1 MDFRY
6 RLAKKT
12 FKNKKIPQ
20 KRATGM
26 DVISHDQRGDDS
38 SPEISPLSLDK
49 QTITPKP
56 KPQKEEKE
64 VSRRDLFSF
73 GGFMKS
79 AAEIDVKP
87 IEETD
92 EEELENSLE
101 IDETPDKPITDLK
114 TDGSLVEKKGFFK
127 RLISRF
133 RPDSGLDLKES
144 PSTDS
149 IKAEL
154 TNSKKEDLSSTIL
167 SEESNKTKKTNN
179 KTSEEIA
186 DLEISEEEEDVDP
199 EYDRRGLI
207 KQGMHFFAKPA
218 VQSVQDKVDKVNAAV
233 DKFTKRVPLLR
244 PPGAI
249 TERQFLQDCT
259 RCDKCIHACPKDAI
273 VKAPKKF
280 GFLVMGTP
288 YIDPIKNPCVMCDDL
303 PCISACPDS
312 ALLPVDSPSDVN
324 MGYVILDKKKCQ
336 AYGDT
341 FCQQCIIDC
350 PIPGA
355 ITQNKDQQPIFHKNI
370 CTGCGVCVRSC
381 STVNIPV
388 ALKVKP
394 LMVIEQQI
402 RKKQMEEEQI
412 RYEAEKKIL
421 EQKAIED
428 ELLAQSIVTKTSESD
443 IESP

>member
-20 KRATGM
+20 KRAAGM
-26 DVISHDQRGDDS
+26 DVISQDQRGDDS
-38 SPEISPLSLDK
+38 SPEISPLSLDR

-56 KPQKEEKE
+56 QLPEDEKQL
-64 VSRRDLFSF
+64 SRRDLFSF
-73 GGFMKS
+73 GNFMKS
-79 AAEIDVKP
+79 AAELDVKP
-87 IEETD
+87 IEETEEDD
-92 EEELENSLE
+92 EEKEKDENSLKSDDTSE
-101 IDETPDKPITDLK
+101 ESGVDPEYDYPPSK
-114 TDGSLVEKKGFFK
+114 KKGFFK

-133 RPDSGLDLKES
+133 RPDSITDEQEHHATITTENDLTAPECDISSSKTTEKLDQT
-144 PSTDS
+144 P
-149 IKAEL
+149 
-154 TNSKKEDLSSTIL
+154 
-167 SEESNKTKKTNN
+167 
-179 KTSEEIA
+179 EEIPEVVE
-186 DLEISEEEEDVDP
+186 DDDVDP

-207 KQGMHFFAKPA
+207 KQGVHFFAKPA
-218 VQSVQDKVDKVNAAV
+218 VETVQNKIEKINETV

-288 YIDPIKNPCVMCDDL
+288 YIDPMKTPCVMCDDL

-312 ALLPVDSPSDVN
+312 ALLPVDSPGEVN
-324 MGYVILDKKKCQ
+324 MGYAILDKKKCQ

-355 ITQNKDQQPIFHKNI
+355 ITQNKDQQPEFHKKI

-388 ALKVKP
+388 AIKVKP
-394 LMVIEQQI
+394 LMVIEEQV
-402 RKKQMEEEQI
+402 RKKQIEEE
-412 RYEAEKKIL
+412 RKRFEAEKKTL
-421 EQKAIED
+421 EQKALEE
-428 ELLAQSIVTKTSESD
+428 ELQAQKQEITNE
-443 IESP
+443 E

>member
-20 KRATGM
+20 KRVTGM
-26 DVISHDQRGDDS
+26 DVISQDQRGDDS
-38 SPEISPLSLDK
+38 SPEVSPLSLDR

-56 KPQKEEKE
+56 QLPEEEKQL
-64 VSRRDLFSF
+64 SRRDLFSF
-73 GGFMKS
+73 GNFMKS
-79 AAEIDVKP
+79 AAELDVKP
-87 IEETD
+87 IEET
-92 EEELENSLE
+92 EEEDEGKEEDENSLKLDDTSE
-101 IDETPDKPITDLK
+101 ESVVDLEYDHPPSK
-114 TDGSLVEKKGFFK
+114 KKGFFK

-133 RPDSGLDLKES
+133 RPDSITDEQEHHATITAENDLTAPEGDISSSKTTEKLDQT
-144 PSTDS
+144 P
-149 IKAEL
+149 
-154 TNSKKEDLSSTIL
+154 
-167 SEESNKTKKTNN
+167 
-179 KTSEEIA
+179 EEIPEVVE
-186 DLEISEEEEDVDP
+186 DDDVDP

-207 KQGMHFFAKPA
+207 KQGVHFFAKPA
-218 VQSVQDKVDKVNAAV
+218 VATVQNKIEKINETV

-288 YIDPIKNPCVMCDDL
+288 YIDPMKTPCVMCDDL

-312 ALLPVDSPSDVN
+312 ALLPVDSPSEVN
-324 MGYVILDKKKCQ
+324 MGYAILDKKKCQ

-355 ITQNKDQQPIFHKNI
+355 ITQNKDQQPEFHKKI

-388 ALKVKP
+388 AIKVKP
-394 LMVIEQQI
+394 LMVIEQQV
-402 RKKQMEEEQI
+402 RKKQIEEEQK
-412 RYEAEKKIL
+412 RFEAEKKIL
-421 EQKAIED
+421 EQKALEE
-428 ELLAQSIVTKTSESD
+428 ELQAQKQEITNE
-443 IESP
+443 E

>member
-20 KRATGM
+20 KRVTGM
-26 DVISHDQRGDDS
+26 DVISQDQRGDDS
-38 SPEISPLSLDK
+38 SPEVSPLSLDR

-56 KPQKEEKE
+56 QLPEEEKQL
-64 VSRRDLFSF
+64 SRRDLFSF
-73 GGFMKS
+73 GNFMKS
-79 AAEIDVKP
+79 AAELDVKP
-87 IEETD
+87 IEETEEND
-92 EEELENSLE
+92 EGKEEDENSLKSDDTSE
-101 IDETPDKPITDLK
+101 KSFVDLEYDHPPSK
-114 TDGSLVEKKGFFK
+114 KKGFFK

-133 RPDSGLDLKES
+133 RPDSITDEQEHHASITAENDLTTPEGEIPSSKTTEKLDQT
-144 PSTDS
+144 P
-149 IKAEL
+149 
-154 TNSKKEDLSSTIL
+154 
-167 SEESNKTKKTNN
+167 
-179 KTSEEIA
+179 EEIPEVVE
-186 DLEISEEEEDVDP
+186 DDDVDP

-207 KQGMHFFAKPA
+207 KQGVHFFAKPA
-218 VQSVQDKVDKVNAAV
+218 VATVQNKIEKINETV

-288 YIDPIKNPCVMCDDL
+288 YIDPMKTPCVMCDDL

-312 ALLPVDSPSDVN
+312 ALLPVDSPGEVN
-324 MGYVILDKKKCQ
+324 MGYAILDKKKCQ

-355 ITQNKDQQPIFHKNI
+355 ITQNKDQQPEFHKKI

-388 ALKVKP
+388 AIKVKP
-394 LMVIEQQI
+394 LMVIEQQV
-402 RKKQMEEEQI
+402 RKKQIEEEQK
-412 RYEAEKKIL
+412 RFEAEKKIL
-421 EQKAIED
+421 EQKALEE
-428 ELLAQSIVTKTSESD
+428 ELQAQKQEITSE
-443 IESP
+443 E

>member
-20 KRATGM
+20 KRAAGM
-26 DVISHDQRGDDS
+26 DVISQDQRGDDS
-38 SPEISPLSLDK
+38 SPEVSPLSLDR

-56 KPQKEEKE
+56 QLPKEEKQL
-64 VSRRDLFSF
+64 SRRDLFSF
-73 GGFMKS
+73 GNFMKS
-79 AAEIDVKP
+79 AAELDVKP
-87 IEETD
+87 IEET
-92 EEELENSLE
+92 EEEDKGKEEDENSLKLDDTSE
-101 IDETPDKPITDLK
+101 ESVVDLEYDHPPSK
-114 TDGSLVEKKGFFK
+114 KKGFFK

-133 RPDSGLDLKES
+133 RPDSITDEQEQHSMNPAENNLTIPEET
-144 PSTDS
+144 PSSQIREKPDQT
-149 IKAEL
+149 L
-154 TNSKKEDLSSTIL
+154 
-167 SEESNKTKKTNN
+167 
-179 KTSEEIA
+179 EEIT
-186 DLEISEEEEDVDP
+186 EIAEDDDVDP

-207 KQGMHFFAKPA
+207 KQGVHFFAKPA
-218 VQSVQDKVDKVNAAV
+218 VETVQNKIEKINETV

-244 PPGAI
+244 PPGAV

-303 PCISACPDS
+303 PCISACPDN
-312 ALLPVDSPSDVN
+312 ALLPVSSPSEVN
-324 MGYVILDKKKCQ
+324 MGYAILDKKKCQ

-355 ITQNKDQQPIFHKNI
+355 ITQNKDQQPEFHKKI

-388 ALKVKP
+388 AIKVKP

-402 RKKQMEEEQI
+402 RKKQMEDEQK
-412 RYEAEKKIL
+412 RFETEKKIL
-421 EQKAIED
+421 EQKALEE
-428 ELLAQSIVTKTSESD
+428 ELQAQKQEIISE
-443 IESP
+443 E

>member
-20 KRATGM
+20 KRVTGM
-26 DVISHDQRGDDS
+26 DVISQDQRGDDS
-38 SPEISPLSLDK
+38 SPEVSPLSLDR

-56 KPQKEEKE
+56 QLPEEEKQL
-64 VSRRDLFSF
+64 SRRDLFSF
-73 GGFMKS
+73 GNFMKS
-79 AAEIDVKP
+79 AAELDVKP
-87 IEETD
+87 IEET
-92 EEELENSLE
+92 EEEDEGQKEDENSLKSDDTSE
-101 IDETPDKPITDLK
+101 ESVVDLEYDHPPSK
-114 TDGSLVEKKGFFK
+114 KKGFFK

-133 RPDSGLDLKES
+133 RPDSITDEQEHHATITAENDLTAPEGDISSSKTTEKLDQT
-144 PSTDS
+144 P
-149 IKAEL
+149 
-154 TNSKKEDLSSTIL
+154 
-167 SEESNKTKKTNN
+167 
-179 KTSEEIA
+179 EEIP
-186 DLEISEEEEDVDP
+186 EIVEDDDVDP

-207 KQGMHFFAKPA
+207 KQGVHFFAKPA
-218 VQSVQDKVDKVNAAV
+218 VATVQNKIEKINETV

-312 ALLPVDSPSDVN
+312 ALLPVDSPGEVN
-324 MGYVILDKKKCQ
+324 MGYAILDKKKCQ

-355 ITQNKDQQPIFHKNI
+355 ITQNKDQQPEFHKKI

-388 ALKVKP
+388 AIKVKP
-394 LMVIEQQI
+394 LMVIEQQV
-402 RKKQMEEEQI
+402 RKKQIEEEQK
-412 RYEAEKKIL
+412 RFEAEKKIL
-421 EQKAIED
+421 EQKALEE
-428 ELLAQSIVTKTSESD
+428 ELQAQKQEITNE
-443 IESP
+443 E

>member
-20 KRATGM
+20 KRVTGM
-26 DVISHDQRGDDS
+26 DVISQDQRGDDS
-38 SPEISPLSLDK
+38 SPEVSPLSLDR

-56 KPQKEEKE
+56 QQPEEKQL
-64 VSRRDLFSF
+64 SRRDLFSF
-73 GGFMKS
+73 GNFMKS
-79 AAEIDVKP
+79 AAELDVKP
-87 IEETD
+87 IEET
-92 EEELENSLE
+92 EEEDEGKEEDENSLKLDDTSE
-101 IDETPDKPITDLK
+101 ESVVDLEYDHPPSK
-114 TDGSLVEKKGFFK
+114 KKGFFK

-133 RPDSGLDLKES
+133 RPDSITDEQEHHATITAENDLTAPEGDTPSSKTTEKLDQT
-144 PSTDS
+144 P
-149 IKAEL
+149 
-154 TNSKKEDLSSTIL
+154 
-167 SEESNKTKKTNN
+167 
-179 KTSEEIA
+179 EEIP
-186 DLEISEEEEDVDP
+186 EIAEDDDVDP

-207 KQGMHFFAKPA
+207 KQGVHFFAKPA
-218 VQSVQDKVDKVNAAV
+218 VETVQNKIEKINETV

-244 PPGAI
+244 PPGAV

-312 ALLPVDSPSDVN
+312 ALLPVDSPSEVN
-324 MGYVILDKKKCQ
+324 MGYAILDKKKCQ

-355 ITQNKDQQPIFHKNI
+355 ITQNKDQQPEFHKKI

-388 ALKVKP
+388 AIKVKP
-394 LMVIEQQI
+394 LMVIEQQV
-402 RKKQMEEEQI
+402 RKKQIEEEQKSF
-412 RYEAEKKIL
+412 EAEKKIL
-421 EQKAIED
+421 EQKALEE
-428 ELLAQSIVTKTSESD
+428 ELQAQKQEITNE
-443 IESP
+443 E

>member
-12 FKNKKIPQ
+12 FKNKKTPK
-20 KRATGM
+20 KRAPGM
-26 DVISHDQRGDDS
+26 DVISEDQRGDDS
-38 SPEISPLSLDK
+38 SPEVSPLSLDR

-56 KPQKEEKE
+56 QLPEEQKQL
-64 VSRRDLFSF
+64 SRRDLFSF
-73 GGFMKS
+73 GNFMKS
-79 AAEIDVKP
+79 AAELNVKP
-87 IEETD
+87 IEETEKGD
-92 EEELENSLE
+92 EENEENEENEEDKNSLKSDDTSRE
-101 IDETPDKPITDLK
+101 SIVNLEDDHLSSK
-114 TDGSLVEKKGFFK
+114 KKGFFK
-127 RLISRF
+127 RLISCF
-133 RPDSGLDLKES
+133 RPSSKIDEQEQHSMSPTENNLTIPEEPPSSQIREKPDQTSKEI
-144 PSTDS
+144 TEV
-149 IKAEL
+149 AE
-154 TNSKKEDLSSTIL
+154 D
-167 SEESNKTKKTNN
+167 
-179 KTSEEIA
+179 
-186 DLEISEEEEDVDP
+186 DDVDP

-207 KQGMHFFAKPA
+207 KQGVHFFAKPA
-218 VQSVQDKVDKVNAAV
+218 VETVQNKIEKINETV

-244 PPGAI
+244 PPGAV

-303 PCISACPDS
+303 PCISACPDN
-312 ALLPVDSPSDVN
+312 ALLPVSSPSEVN
-324 MGYVILDKKKCQ
+324 MGYAILDKKKCQ

-355 ITQNKDQQPIFHKNI
+355 ITQNKDQQPEFHKKI

-388 ALKVKP
+388 AIKVKP

-402 RKKQMEEEQI
+402 RKKQMEDEQK
-412 RYEAEKKIL
+412 RFETEKKIL
-421 EQKAIED
+421 EQKALEE
-428 ELLAQSIVTKTSESD
+428 ELQAQKQEIISE
-443 IESP
+443 E

>member
-20 KRATGM
+20 KRAPGM
-26 DVISHDQRGDDS
+26 DVISEDQRGDDS
-38 SPEISPLSLDK
+38 SPEISPLSLDR

-56 KPQKEEKE
+56 QLPEEQKQL
-64 VSRRDLFSF
+64 SRRDLFSF
-73 GGFMKS
+73 GSFMKS
-79 AAEIDVKP
+79 AAELDVKP
-87 IEETD
+87 IEETEG
-92 EEELENSLE
+92 EEEEDNNSVKSDDSFE
-101 IDETPDKPITDLK
+101 DPAVDFEDEHPPPK
-114 TDGSLVEKKGFFK
+114 KKGFFK

-133 RPDSGLDLKES
+133 GPSSKTDEQEHLSTNITENDLTVPDETTSSEI
-144 PSTDS
+144 T
-149 IKAEL
+149 E
-154 TNSKKEDLSSTIL
+154 NSNETPEAVTEIIEDDDI
-167 SEESNKTKKTNN
+167 
-179 KTSEEIA
+179 
-186 DLEISEEEEDVDP
+186 DP

-207 KQGMHFFAKPA
+207 KQGVHFFAKPA
-218 VQSVQDKVDKVNAAV
+218 VETVQTKIEKINETV

-249 TERQFLQDCT
+249 TERQFLQNCT

-288 YIDPIKNPCVMCDDL
+288 YIDPMKTPCVMCDDL
-303 PCISACPDS
+303 PCISACPDN
-312 ALLPVDSPSDVN
+312 ALLPVDSPSEVN
-324 MGYVILDKKKCQ
+324 MGYAILDKNKCQ

-355 ITQNKDQQPIFHKNI
+355 ITQNKDQQPEFHKKI

-388 ALKVKP
+388 AIKIKP

-402 RKKQMEEEQI
+402 RKKQMEEEQK
-412 RYEAEKKIL
+412 RFETEKKIL
-421 EQKAIED
+421 EQKALEE
-428 ELLAQSIVTKTSESD
+428 ELQAQNQKTISE
-443 IESP
+443 E

>member
-20 KRATGM
+20 KRAVGM
-26 DVISHDQRGDDS
+26 DVISQDQRGDDS
-38 SPEISPLSLDK
+38 SPEVSPLSLDR

-56 KPQKEEKE
+56 HLPEEEKQ

-73 GGFMKS
+73 GNFMKS
-79 AAEIDVKP
+79 AAELNVKP
-87 IEETD
+87 IEED
-92 EEELENSLE
+92 EESEEEDEKNEEDENSLKLDDSSGE
-101 IDETPDKPITDLK
+101 PAVNLK
-114 TDGSLVEKKGFFK
+114 DDHLPSQKKSFFK

-133 RPDSGLDLKES
+133 RPSSKINEQELHSMNPAENNLIISKEL
-144 PSTDS
+144 PS
-149 IKAEL
+149 
-154 TNSKKEDLSSTIL
+154 
-167 SEESNKTKKTNN
+167 SEIRENPDQTL
-179 KTSEEIA
+179 EEIT
-186 DLEISEEEEDVDP
+186 EISEVAEDDEVDP

-207 KQGMHFFAKPA
+207 KQGVHFFAKPA
-218 VQSVQDKVDKVNAAV
+218 VETVQKKIEKINETV

-244 PPGAI
+244 PPGAV

-303 PCISACPDS
+303 PCISACPDN
-312 ALLPVDSPSDVN
+312 ALLPVSSPSEVN
-324 MGYVILDKKKCQ
+324 MGYAILDKKKCQ

-355 ITQNKDQQPIFHKNI
+355 ITQNKDQQPEFHKNI
-370 CTGCGVCVRSC
+370 CTGCGVCARSC

-388 ALKVKP
+388 AVKIKP

-402 RKKQMEEEQI
+402 RKKQMEVEQK
-412 RYEAEKKIL
+412 RFETEKKIL
-421 EQKAIED
+421 EQKALEE
-428 ELLAQSIVTKTSESD
+428 ELQAQKQEIISE
-443 IESP
+443 E

>member
-20 KRATGM
+20 KRAAGM
-26 DVISHDQRGDDS
+26 DLISQDQKGDDS
-38 SPEISPLSLDK
+38 SPEVSPLSLDR

-56 KPQKEEKE
+56 QLPEEQKQL
-64 VSRRDLFSF
+64 SRRDLFSF
-73 GGFMKS
+73 GNFMKS
-79 AAEIDVKP
+79 AAELDVKP
-87 IEETD
+87 IEET
-92 EEELENSLE
+92 EEEDEGQEEDENSLKSDDTSGE
-101 IDETPDKPITDLK
+101 SIANLEDDHLPSK
-114 TDGSLVEKKGFFK
+114 KKGFFK

-133 RPDSGLDLKES
+133 RPDSITDEQEQHSMS
-144 PSTDS
+144 P
-149 IKAEL
+149 AENNL
-154 TNSKKEDLSSTIL
+154 TIPEETPSSQIREKPDQTL
-167 SEESNKTKKTNN
+167 EETT
-179 KTSEEIA
+179 EIA
-186 DLEISEEEEDVDP
+186 EDDDVDP

-207 KQGMHFFAKPA
+207 KQGVHFFAKPTVET
-218 VQSVQDKVDKVNAAV
+218 VQKKIEKINETV

-244 PPGAI
+244 PPGAV

-303 PCISACPDS
+303 PCISACPDN
-312 ALLPVDSPSDVN
+312 ALLPVSSPSEVN
-324 MGYVILDKKKCQ
+324 MGYAILDKKKCQ

-355 ITQNKDQQPIFHKNI
+355 ITQNKDQQPEFHKKI

-388 ALKVKP
+388 AIKVKP

-402 RKKQMEEEQI
+402 RKKQMEDEQKRFEI
-412 RYEAEKKIL
+412 EKKIL
-421 EQKAIED
+421 EQKALEE
-428 ELLAQSIVTKTSESD
+428 ELQAQKQEIISE
-443 IESP
+443 E

>member
-12 FKNKKIPQ
+12 FKNKKTPQ
-20 KRATGM
+20 KRAPGM
-26 DVISHDQRGDDS
+26 DVISEDQRGDDS
-38 SPEISPLSLDK
+38 SPEVSPLSLDR

-56 KPQKEEKE
+56 QLPEEQKQL
-64 VSRRDLFSF
+64 SRRDLFSF
-73 GGFMKS
+73 GSFMKS
-79 AAEIDVKP
+79 AAELDVKP
-87 IEETD
+87 IEETEG
-92 EEELENSLE
+92 EEEEDNNSVKSDDSFEDPAADLEVDHE
-101 IDETPDKPITDLK
+101 PPK
-114 TDGSLVEKKGFFK
+114 TKGFFK
-127 RLISRF
+127 RLISHF
-133 RPDSGLDLKES
+133 RPSSKTDEQDQLPTNTIENDLTVSEETLS
-144 PSTDS
+144 P
-149 IKAEL
+149 KA
-154 TNSKKEDLSSTIL
+154 T
-167 SEESNKTKKTNN
+167 EESNKRPETVT
-179 KTSEEIA
+179 EAIE
-186 DLEISEEEEDVDP
+186 DDDVDP

-207 KQGMHFFAKPA
+207 KQGVHFFAKHA
-218 VQSVQDKVDKVNAAV
+218 VETVQNKIEKINETV

-244 PPGAI
+244 PPGAV

-303 PCISACPDS
+303 PCISACPDN
-312 ALLPVDSPSDVN
+312 ALLPVSSPDEVN
-324 MGYVILDKKKCQ
+324 MGYAILDKKKCQ

-355 ITQNKDQQPIFHKNI
+355 ITQNKDQQPEFHKKI

-388 ALKVKP
+388 AIKIKP

-402 RKKQMEEEQI
+402 RKKQMEEEQKRFEI
-412 RYEAEKKIL
+412 EKKIL
-421 EQKAIED
+421 EQKALEE
-428 ELLAQSIVTKTSESD
+428 ELQAQNQKTISE
-443 IESP
+443 E

>member
-12 FKNKKIPQ
+12 FKNKKTPQ
-20 KRATGM
+20 KRAPGM
-26 DVISHDQRGDDS
+26 DVISEDQRGDVS
-38 SPEISPLSLDK
+38 SPEVSPLSLDR

-56 KPQKEEKE
+56 QLPEEQKQL
-64 VSRRDLFSF
+64 SRRDLFSF
-73 GGFMKS
+73 GNFMKS
-79 AAEIDVKP
+79 AAELDVKP
-87 IEETD
+87 IEETKEED
-92 EEELENSLE
+92 EGQEEDENSLKSDDTSGE
-101 IDETPDKPITDLK
+101 SIANLEDDHLPSK
-114 TDGSLVEKKGFFK
+114 KKGFFK

-133 RPDSGLDLKES
+133 RPDSITDEQEQHSMS
-144 PSTDS
+144 P
-149 IKAEL
+149 AENNL
-154 TNSKKEDLSSTIL
+154 TIPEETPSSQIREKPDQTL
-167 SEESNKTKKTNN
+167 EETT
-179 KTSEEIA
+179 EIA
-186 DLEISEEEEDVDP
+186 EDDDDVDP

-207 KQGMHFFAKPA
+207 KQGVHFFAKPTVET
-218 VQSVQDKVDKVNAAV
+218 VQKKIEKINETV

-244 PPGAI
+244 PPGAV

-303 PCISACPDS
+303 PCISACPDN
-312 ALLPVDSPSDVN
+312 ALLPVSSPSEVN
-324 MGYVILDKKKCQ
+324 MGYAILDKKKCQ

-355 ITQNKDQQPIFHKNI
+355 ITQNKDQQPEFHKKI

-388 ALKVKP
+388 AIKVKP

-402 RKKQMEEEQI
+402 RKKQMEDEQK
-412 RYEAEKKIL
+412 RFETEKKIL
-421 EQKAIED
+421 EQKALEE
-428 ELLAQSIVTKTSESD
+428 ELQAQKQEIISE
-443 IESP
+443 E

>member
-20 KRATGM
+20 KRAAGM
-26 DVISHDQRGDDS
+26 DVISQDQRGDDS
-38 SPEISPLSLDK
+38 SPEVSPLSLDR

-56 KPQKEEKE
+56 QLPKEEKQL
-64 VSRRDLFSF
+64 SRRDLFSF
-73 GGFMKS
+73 GNFMKS
-79 AAEIDVKP
+79 AAELDVKP
-87 IEETD
+87 IEETEEDD
-92 EEELENSLE
+92 EAKEEDENSLKLDDTSE
-101 IDETPDKPITDLK
+101 ESVVDLEYDHPPSK
-114 TDGSLVEKKGFFK
+114 KKGFFK

-133 RPDSGLDLKES
+133 RPDSITDEQEQHSMNPAENNLTIPEET
-144 PSTDS
+144 PSSQIREKPDQT
-149 IKAEL
+149 L
-154 TNSKKEDLSSTIL
+154 
-167 SEESNKTKKTNN
+167 
-179 KTSEEIA
+179 EEIT
-186 DLEISEEEEDVDP
+186 EIAEDDDVDP

-207 KQGMHFFAKPA
+207 KQGVHFFAKPA
-218 VQSVQDKVDKVNAAV
+218 VETVQNKIEKINETV

-244 PPGAI
+244 PPGAV

-303 PCISACPDS
+303 PCISACPDN
-312 ALLPVDSPSDVN
+312 ALLPVDSPSEVN
-324 MGYVILDKKKCQ
+324 MGYAILDKKKCQ

-355 ITQNKDQQPIFHKNI
+355 ITQNKDQQPEFHKKI

-388 ALKVKP
+388 AIKVKP

-402 RKKQMEEEQI
+402 RKKQMEDEQK
-412 RYEAEKKIL
+412 RFETEKKIL
-421 EQKAIED
+421 EQKALEE
-428 ELLAQSIVTKTSESD
+428 ELQAQKQEIISE
-443 IESP
+443 E

>member
-12 FKNKKIPQ
+12 FKNKKTPQ

-26 DVISHDQRGDDS
+26 DVISQDQRGDDS
-38 SPEISPLSLDK
+38 SPEVSPLSLDR

-56 KPQKEEKE
+56 QLPEEEKQL
-64 VSRRDLFSF
+64 SRRDLFSF
-73 GGFMKS
+73 GNFMKS
-79 AAEIDVKP
+79 AAELDVKP
-87 IEETD
+87 IEET
-92 EEELENSLE
+92 EEEDEGKEEDENSLKLDDTSE
-101 IDETPDKPITDLK
+101 ESVVDLEYDHPPSK
-114 TDGSLVEKKGFFK
+114 KKGFFK

-133 RPDSGLDLKES
+133 RPDSITDEQEHHASITAENDLTTPEGGIPSSKTTEKLDQT
-144 PSTDS
+144 P
-149 IKAEL
+149 
-154 TNSKKEDLSSTIL
+154 
-167 SEESNKTKKTNN
+167 
-179 KTSEEIA
+179 EEIPEVVE
-186 DLEISEEEEDVDP
+186 DDDVDP
-199 EYDRRGLI
+199 EYNRRGLI
-207 KQGMHFFAKPA
+207 KQGVHFFAKPA
-218 VQSVQDKVDKVNAAV
+218 VATVQNKIEKINETV

-288 YIDPIKNPCVMCDDL
+288 YIDPMKTPCVMCDDL

-312 ALLPVDSPSDVN
+312 ALLPVDSPGEVN
-324 MGYVILDKKKCQ
+324 MGYAILDKKKCQ

-355 ITQNKDQQPIFHKNI
+355 ITQNKDQQPEFHKKI

-388 ALKVKP
+388 AIKVKP
-394 LMVIEQQI
+394 LMVIEQQV
-402 RKKQMEEEQI
+402 RKKQIEEEQK
-412 RYEAEKKIL
+412 RFEAEKKIL
-421 EQKAIED
+421 EQKALEE
-428 ELLAQSIVTKTSESD
+428 ELQAQKQEITNE
-443 IESP
+443 E

>member
-20 KRATGM
+20 KRVTGM
-26 DVISHDQRGDDS
+26 DVISQDQRGDDS
-38 SPEISPLSLDK
+38 SPEVSPLSLDR

-56 KPQKEEKE
+56 QLPEEEKQL
-64 VSRRDLFSF
+64 SRRDLFSF
-73 GGFMKS
+73 GNFMKS
-79 AAEIDVKP
+79 AAELDVKP
-87 IEETD
+87 IEET
-92 EEELENSLE
+92 EEEDEGKEEDENSLKLDDTSE
-101 IDETPDKPITDLK
+101 ESVVDLEYDHPPSK
-114 TDGSLVEKKGFFK
+114 KKGFFK

-133 RPDSGLDLKES
+133 RPDSITDEQEQHTTVTAKNDLTAPEG
-144 PSTDS
+144 D
-149 IKAEL
+149 I
-154 TNSKKEDLSSTIL
+154 SS
-167 SEESNKTKKTNN
+167 SKTKDKLGQTP
-179 KTSEEIA
+179 EEIPEVVE
-186 DLEISEEEEDVDP
+186 DDDVDP
-199 EYDRRGLI
+199 EYNRRGLI
-207 KQGMHFFAKPA
+207 KQGVHFFAKPA
-218 VQSVQDKVDKVNAAV
+218 VATVQNKIEKINETV
-233 DKFTKRVPLLR
+233 DKFTRRVPLLR

-288 YIDPIKNPCVMCDDL
+288 YIDPMKTPCVMCDDL

-312 ALLPVDSPSDVN
+312 ALLPVDSPGEVN
-324 MGYVILDKKKCQ
+324 MGYAILDKKKCQ

-355 ITQNKDQQPIFHKNI
+355 ITQNKDQQPEFHKKI

-388 ALKVKP
+388 AIKVKP
-394 LMVIEQQI
+394 LMVIEQQV
-402 RKKQMEEEQI
+402 RKKQIEEEQK
-412 RYEAEKKIL
+412 RFEAEKKIL
-421 EQKAIED
+421 EQKALEE
-428 ELLAQSIVTKTSESD
+428 ELQAQKQEITNE
-443 IESP
+443 E

>member
-20 KRATGM
+20 KRAAGM
-26 DVISHDQRGDDS
+26 DVISQDQRGDDS
-38 SPEISPLSLDK
+38 SPEVSPLSLDR

-56 KPQKEEKE
+56 QLPKEEKQL
-64 VSRRDLFSF
+64 SRRDLFSF
-73 GGFMKS
+73 GNFMKS
-79 AAEIDVKP
+79 AAELDVKP
-87 IEETD
+87 IEETEEDD
-92 EEELENSLE
+92 EAKEEDENSLKLDDTSE
-101 IDETPDKPITDLK
+101 ESVVDLEYDHPPSK
-114 TDGSLVEKKGFFK
+114 KKGFFK

-133 RPDSGLDLKES
+133 RPDSITDEQEQHSMNPAENNLTIPEET
-144 PSTDS
+144 PSSQIREKPDQT
-149 IKAEL
+149 L
-154 TNSKKEDLSSTIL
+154 
-167 SEESNKTKKTNN
+167 
-179 KTSEEIA
+179 EEITKIA
-186 DLEISEEEEDVDP
+186 EDDDVDP

-207 KQGMHFFAKPA
+207 KQGVHFFAKPA
-218 VQSVQDKVDKVNAAV
+218 VETVQNKIEKINETV

-244 PPGAI
+244 PPGAV

-303 PCISACPDS
+303 PCISACPDN
-312 ALLPVDSPSDVN
+312 ALLPVSSPSEVN
-324 MGYVILDKKKCQ
+324 MGYAILDKKKCQ

-355 ITQNKDQQPIFHKNI
+355 ITQNKDQQPEFHKKI

-388 ALKVKP
+388 AIKVKP

-402 RKKQMEEEQI
+402 RKKQMEDEQK
-412 RYEAEKKIL
+412 RFETEKKIL
-421 EQKAIED
+421 EQKALEE
-428 ELLAQSIVTKTSESD
+428 ELQAQKQEIISE
-443 IESP
+443 E

>member
-20 KRATGM
+20 KRAPGM
-26 DVISHDQRGDDS
+26 AVISHDQRGDDS

-49 QTITPKP
+49 HTITQKP
-56 KPQKEEKE
+56 KPPEEEKQL
-64 VSRRDLFSF
+64 SRRDLFSF
-73 GGFMKS
+73 GSFMKS
-79 AAEIDVKP
+79 AAELDTKP

-92 EEELENSLE
+92 EKHDEDELESSLQSDSE
-101 IDETPDKPITDLK
+101 VKIPAYESEV
-114 TDGSLVEKKGFFK
+114 GSPQVEKKSFFK

-133 RPDSGLDLKES
+133 RSS
-144 PSTDS
+144 
-149 IKAEL
+149 
-154 TNSKKEDLSSTIL
+154 SKKDATENTPSDPTATELEPVEGEPFPPKIAG
-167 SEESNKTKKTNN
+167 EPTKAN
-179 KTSEEIA
+179 KTSVEEIV
-186 DLEISEEEEDVDP
+186 EEENDVDP
-199 EYDRRGLI
+199 EYDRRELI
-207 KQGMHFFAKPA
+207 KQGVHFFAKPT
-218 VQSVQDKVDKVNAAV
+218 VQSVQNKIEKVNETV

-244 PPGAI
+244 PPGAT
-249 TERQFLQDCT
+249 TERQFLQNCT

-312 ALLPVDSPSDVN
+312 ALLPVGNPTDVN
-324 MGYVILDKKKCQ
+324 MGYAMLDKKKCQ

-355 ITQNKDQQPIFHKNI
+355 ITQNQDQQPVFHKKI

-388 ALKVKP
+388 AIKIKP
-394 LMVIEQQI
+394 LMVIEHQL
-402 RKKQMEEEQI
+402 RKKQQEEEQA
-412 RYEAEKKIL
+412 RYEAEKK
-421 EQKAIED
+421 
-428 ELLAQSIVTKTSESD
+428 LLAQRALEEEIRAQNQETGIVQDETSD
-443 IESP
+443 

>member
-20 KRATGM
+20 KRAAGM
-26 DVISHDQRGDDS
+26 DVISQDQRGDDS
-38 SPEISPLSLDK
+38 SPEISPLSLDR

-56 KPQKEEKE
+56 QLPEDEKQL
-64 VSRRDLFSF
+64 SRRDLFSF
-73 GGFMKS
+73 GNFMKS
-79 AAEIDVKP
+79 AAELDVKP
-87 IEETD
+87 IEETEEDD
-92 EEELENSLE
+92 EEKEKDENSLKSDDTSE
-101 IDETPDKPITDLK
+101 ESGVDPEYDYPPSK
-114 TDGSLVEKKGFFK
+114 KKGFFK

-133 RPDSGLDLKES
+133 RPDSITDEQEHHATITTENDLTAPECDISSSKTTEKLDQT
-144 PSTDS
+144 P
-149 IKAEL
+149 
-154 TNSKKEDLSSTIL
+154 
-167 SEESNKTKKTNN
+167 
-179 KTSEEIA
+179 EEIPEVVE
-186 DLEISEEEEDVDP
+186 DDDVDP

-207 KQGMHFFAKPA
+207 KQGVHFFAKPA
-218 VQSVQDKVDKVNAAV
+218 VETVQNKIEKINETV

-288 YIDPIKNPCVMCDDL
+288 YIDPMKTPCVMCDDL

-312 ALLPVDSPSDVN
+312 ALLPVDSPGEVN
-324 MGYVILDKKKCQ
+324 MGYAILDKKKCQ

-355 ITQNKDQQPIFHKNI
+355 ITQNKDQQPEFHKKI

-388 ALKVKP
+388 AIKVKP

-402 RKKQMEEEQI
+402 RKKQLEEE
-412 RYEAEKKIL
+412 RKRFEAEKKIL
-421 EQKAIED
+421 EQKALEE
-428 ELLAQSIVTKTSESD
+428 ELQAQKQEITNE
-443 IESP
+443 E

>member
-20 KRATGM
+20 KRVTGM
-26 DVISHDQRGDDS
+26 DVISQDQRGDDS
-38 SPEISPLSLDK
+38 SPEVSPLSLDR

-56 KPQKEEKE
+56 QLPEEEKQL
-64 VSRRDLFSF
+64 SRRDLFSF
-73 GGFMKS
+73 GNFMKS
-79 AAEIDVKP
+79 AAELDVKP
-87 IEETD
+87 IEET
-92 EEELENSLE
+92 EEEDEGKEEDENSLKLDDTSE
-101 IDETPDKPITDLK
+101 ESVVDLEYDHPPSK
-114 TDGSLVEKKGFFK
+114 KKGFFK

-133 RPDSGLDLKES
+133 RPDSITDEQEHHASITAENDLTTPEGEIPSSKTTEKLDQT
-144 PSTDS
+144 P
-149 IKAEL
+149 
-154 TNSKKEDLSSTIL
+154 
-167 SEESNKTKKTNN
+167 
-179 KTSEEIA
+179 EEIPEVVE
-186 DLEISEEEEDVDP
+186 DDDVDP
-199 EYDRRGLI
+199 EYNRRGLI
-207 KQGMHFFAKPA
+207 KQGVHFFAKPA
-218 VQSVQDKVDKVNAAV
+218 VATVQNKIEKINETVE
-233 DKFTKRVPLLR
+233 KFTKRVPLLR

-288 YIDPIKNPCVMCDDL
+288 YIDPMKTPCVMCDDL

-312 ALLPVDSPSDVN
+312 ALLPVDSPGEVN
-324 MGYVILDKKKCQ
+324 MGYAILDKKKCQ

-355 ITQNKDQQPIFHKNI
+355 ITQNKDQQPEFHKKI

-388 ALKVKP
+388 AIKVKP
-394 LMVIEQQI
+394 LMVIEQQV
-402 RKKQMEEEQI
+402 RKKQIEEEQK
-412 RYEAEKKIL
+412 RFEAEKKIL
-421 EQKAIED
+421 EQKALEE
-428 ELLAQSIVTKTSESD
+428 ELQAQKQEITNE
-443 IESP
+443 E

>member
-12 FKNKKIPQ
+12 FKNKKTPK
-20 KRATGM
+20 KRAPGM
-26 DVISHDQRGDDS
+26 DVISEDQRGDDS
-38 SPEISPLSLDK
+38 SPEVSPLSLDR

-56 KPQKEEKE
+56 QLPEKQKQL
-64 VSRRDLFSF
+64 SRRDLFSF
-73 GGFMKS
+73 GNFMKS
-79 AAEIDVKP
+79 AAELDVKP
-87 IEETD
+87 IEETEEDD
-92 EEELENSLE
+92 EAKEGDENSLKLDDTSE
-101 IDETPDKPITDLK
+101 ESVVDLEYDHPPSK
-114 TDGSLVEKKGFFK
+114 KKGFFK

-133 RPDSGLDLKES
+133 RPDSITDEQEQHSMNPAENNLTIPEET
-144 PSTDS
+144 PSSQIREKPDQT
-149 IKAEL
+149 L
-154 TNSKKEDLSSTIL
+154 
-167 SEESNKTKKTNN
+167 
-179 KTSEEIA
+179 EEIT
-186 DLEISEEEEDVDP
+186 EIAEDDDVDP

-207 KQGMHFFAKPA
+207 KQGVHFFAKPTVET
-218 VQSVQDKVDKVNAAV
+218 VQKKIEKINETV

-244 PPGAI
+244 PPGAV

-303 PCISACPDS
+303 PCISACPDN
-312 ALLPVDSPSDVN
+312 ALLPVSSPSEVN
-324 MGYVILDKKKCQ
+324 MGYAILDKNKCQ

-355 ITQNKDQQPIFHKNI
+355 ITQNKDQQPEFHKKI

-388 ALKVKP
+388 AIKIKP

-402 RKKQMEEEQI
+402 RKKQMEDEQK
-412 RYEAEKKIL
+412 RFETEKKIL
-421 EQKAIED
+421 EQKALEE
-428 ELLAQSIVTKTSESD
+428 ELQAQKQEIISE
-443 IESP
+443 E

>member
-20 KRATGM
+20 KRAAGM
-26 DVISHDQRGDDS
+26 DVISQDQRGDDS
-38 SPEISPLSLDK
+38 SPEVSPLSLDR

-56 KPQKEEKE
+56 QLPEEEKQL
-64 VSRRDLFSF
+64 SRRDLFSF
-73 GGFMKS
+73 GNFMKS
-79 AAEIDVKP
+79 AAELDVQP
-87 IEETD
+87 IEETEEDD
-92 EEELENSLE
+92 EEKEGDENSLKSDDTSE
-101 IDETPDKPITDLK
+101 ESVVDHEYDHPPSK
-114 TDGSLVEKKGFFK
+114 KKGLFK

-133 RPDSGLDLKES
+133 RP
-144 PSTDS
+144 
-149 IKAEL
+149 
-154 TNSKKEDLSSTIL
+154 NSKEEEQVHHPTISVENDLTAPEGEIPSS
-167 SEESNKTKKTNN
+167 KTTEKLDQTP
-179 KTSEEIA
+179 EEI
-186 DLEISEEEEDVDP
+186 LEVVEDDDVDP

-207 KQGMHFFAKPA
+207 KQGVHFFAKPA
-218 VQSVQDKVDKVNAAV
+218 VATVQNKIEKINETV

-288 YIDPIKNPCVMCDDL
+288 YIDPVKTPCVMCDDL

-312 ALLPVDSPSDVN
+312 ALLPVDNPGDVN

-355 ITQNKDQQPIFHKNI
+355 ITQNKDQQPEFHKKI

-394 LMVIEQQI
+394 LMVIEQQV
-402 RKKQMEEEQI
+402 RKKQIEEEQK
-412 RYEAEKKIL
+412 RFEVEKKTL
-421 EQKAIED
+421 EQKALEE
-428 ELLAQSIVTKTSESD
+428 ELQAQKQEITNE
-443 IESP
+443 E

>member
-20 KRATGM
+20 KRVTGM
-26 DVISHDQRGDDS
+26 DVISQDQRGDDS
-38 SPEISPLSLDK
+38 SPEVSPLSLDR

-56 KPQKEEKE
+56 QLPEEEKQL
-64 VSRRDLFSF
+64 SRRDLFSF
-73 GGFMKS
+73 SNFMKS
-79 AAEIDVKP
+79 AAELDVKP
-87 IEETD
+87 IEET
-92 EEELENSLE
+92 EEEDKGKEEDENSLKLDDTSE
-101 IDETPDKPITDLK
+101 ESVVDLEYDHPPSK
-114 TDGSLVEKKGFFK
+114 KKGFFK

-133 RPDSGLDLKES
+133 RPDSITDEQEQHSMNPAENNLTIPEET
-144 PSTDS
+144 PSSQIREKPDQT
-149 IKAEL
+149 L
-154 TNSKKEDLSSTIL
+154 
-167 SEESNKTKKTNN
+167 
-179 KTSEEIA
+179 EEIT
-186 DLEISEEEEDVDP
+186 EIAEDDDVDP

-207 KQGMHFFAKPA
+207 KQGVHFFAKPA
-218 VQSVQDKVDKVNAAV
+218 VETVQNKIEKINETV

-244 PPGAI
+244 PPGAV

-303 PCISACPDS
+303 PCISACPDN
-312 ALLPVDSPSDVN
+312 ALLPVSSPSEVN
-324 MGYVILDKKKCQ
+324 MGYAILDKKKCQ

-355 ITQNKDQQPIFHKNI
+355 ITQNKDQQPEFHKKI

-388 ALKVKP
+388 AIKVKP

-402 RKKQMEEEQI
+402 RKKQMEDEQK
-412 RYEAEKKIL
+412 RFETEKKIL
-421 EQKAIED
+421 EQKALEE
-428 ELLAQSIVTKTSESD
+428 ELQAQKQEIISE
-443 IESP
+443 E

>member
-20 KRATGM
+20 KRAAGM
-26 DVISHDQRGDDS
+26 DVISQDQRGDDS
-38 SPEISPLSLDK
+38 SPEVSPLSLDR

-56 KPQKEEKE
+56 QLPKEEKQL
-64 VSRRDLFSF
+64 SRRDLFSF
-73 GGFMKS
+73 GNFMKS
-79 AAEIDVKP
+79 AAELDVKP
-87 IEETD
+87 IEETEEDD
-92 EEELENSLE
+92 EAKEEDKNSLKLDDTSE
-101 IDETPDKPITDLK
+101 ESVVDLEYDHPPSK
-114 TDGSLVEKKGFFK
+114 KKGFFK

-133 RPDSGLDLKES
+133 RPDSITDEQEQHSMNPAENNLTIPEET
-144 PSTDS
+144 PSSQIREKPDQT
-149 IKAEL
+149 L
-154 TNSKKEDLSSTIL
+154 
-167 SEESNKTKKTNN
+167 
-179 KTSEEIA
+179 EEIT
-186 DLEISEEEEDVDP
+186 EIAEDDDVDP

-207 KQGMHFFAKPA
+207 KQGVHFFAKPA
-218 VQSVQDKVDKVNAAV
+218 VETVQNKIEKINETV

-244 PPGAI
+244 PPGAV

-303 PCISACPDS
+303 PCISACPDN
-312 ALLPVDSPSDVN
+312 ALLPVDSPGEVN
-324 MGYVILDKKKCQ
+324 MGYAILDKKKCQ

-355 ITQNKDQQPIFHKNI
+355 ITQNKDQQPEFHKKI

-388 ALKVKP
+388 AIKVKP

-402 RKKQMEEEQI
+402 RKKQMEDEQK
-412 RYEAEKKIL
+412 RFETEKKIL
-421 EQKAIED
+421 EQKALEE
-428 ELLAQSIVTKTSESD
+428 ELQAQKQEIISE
-443 IESP
+443 E

>member
-20 KRATGM
+20 KRAPGM
-26 DVISHDQRGDDS
+26 EVISHDQRGDDS

-49 QTITPKP
+49 HTITQKP
-56 KPQKEEKE
+56 KLPEEEKQL
-64 VSRRDLFSF
+64 SRRDLFSF
-73 GGFMKS
+73 GSFMKS
-79 AAEIDVKP
+79 AAELDVKP

-92 EEELENSLE
+92 EEELDSALQADDNVEAPAAES
-101 IDETPDKPITDLK
+101 DA
-114 TDGSLVEKKGFFK
+114 GSSPVEKKGFFK

-133 RPDSGLDLKES
+133 RTSSKRGETEHS
-144 PSTDS
+144 PAVAL
-149 IKAEL
+149 KAE
-154 TNSKKEDLSSTIL
+154 TETIEEELSLPKVAEKPS
-167 SEESNKTKKTNN
+167 KTN
-179 KTSEEIA
+179 KQKSQTSEE
-186 DLEISEEEEDVDP
+186 LEAVVEEEDDVDP
-199 EYDRRGLI
+199 EYDRRNLI
-207 KQGMHFFAKPA
+207 KQGVHFFAKPA
-218 VQSVQDKVDKVNAAV
+218 VQSVQNKIEKVNETV

-249 TERQFLQDCT
+249 TERQFLQNCT

-312 ALLPVDSPSDVN
+312 ALLPVDSPADVN
-324 MGYVILDKKKCQ
+324 MGYAILDKKKCQ

-355 ITQNKDQQPIFHKNI
+355 ITQNQDQQPVFHKKI

-388 ALKVKP
+388 AIKVKP
-394 LMVIEQQI
+394 LMVIEHQI
-402 RKKQMEEEQI
+402 RKKQQEEEQA
-412 RYEAEKKIL
+412 RYETEKKLLVQKDL
-421 EQKAIED
+421 EE
-428 ELLAQSIVTKTSESD
+428 ELLAQSQETGTPQDEAED
-443 IESP
+443 

>member
-20 KRATGM
+20 KRAAGM
-26 DVISHDQRGDDS
+26 DVISQDQRGDDS
-38 SPEISPLSLDK
+38 SPEVSPLSLDR

-56 KPQKEEKE
+56 QLPKEEKQL
-64 VSRRDLFSF
+64 SRRDLFSF
-73 GGFMKS
+73 GNFMKS
-79 AAEIDVKP
+79 AAELDVKP
-87 IEETD
+87 IEETEEDD
-92 EEELENSLE
+92 EAKEEDKNSLKLDDTSE
-101 IDETPDKPITDLK
+101 ESVVDLEYDHPPSK
-114 TDGSLVEKKGFFK
+114 KKGFFK

-133 RPDSGLDLKES
+133 RPDSITDEQEQHSMNPAENNLTIPEET
-144 PSTDS
+144 PSSQIREKPDQT
-149 IKAEL
+149 L
-154 TNSKKEDLSSTIL
+154 
-167 SEESNKTKKTNN
+167 
-179 KTSEEIA
+179 EEIT
-186 DLEISEEEEDVDP
+186 EIAEDDDVDP

-207 KQGMHFFAKPA
+207 KQGVHFFAKPA
-218 VQSVQDKVDKVNAAV
+218 VETVQNKIEKINETV

-244 PPGAI
+244 PPGAV

-303 PCISACPDS
+303 PCISACPDN
-312 ALLPVDSPSDVN
+312 ALLPVDSPGEVN
-324 MGYVILDKKKCQ
+324 MGYAILDKKKCQ

-355 ITQNKDQQPIFHKNI
+355 ITQNKDQQPEFHKKI

-388 ALKVKP
+388 AIKVKP
-394 LMVIEQQI
+394 IMVIEQQI
-402 RKKQMEEEQI
+402 RKKQMEDEQK
-412 RYEAEKKIL
+412 RFETEKKIL
-421 EQKAIED
+421 EQKALEE
-428 ELLAQSIVTKTSESD
+428 ELQAQKQEIISE
-443 IESP
+443 E

>member
-20 KRATGM
+20 KRAAGM
-26 DVISHDQRGDDS
+26 DVISQDQRGDDS
-38 SPEISPLSLDK
+38 SPEVSPLSLDR

-56 KPQKEEKE
+56 QLPKEEKQL
-64 VSRRDLFSF
+64 SRRDLFSF
-73 GGFMKS
+73 GNFMKS
-79 AAEIDVKP
+79 AAELDVKP
-87 IEETD
+87 IEETEEDD
-92 EEELENSLE
+92 EAKEEDENSLKLDDTSE
-101 IDETPDKPITDLK
+101 ESVVDLEYDHPPSK
-114 TDGSLVEKKGFFK
+114 KKGFFK

-133 RPDSGLDLKES
+133 RPDSITDEQEQHSMNPAENNLTIPEET
-144 PSTDS
+144 PSSQIREKPDQT
-149 IKAEL
+149 L
-154 TNSKKEDLSSTIL
+154 
-167 SEESNKTKKTNN
+167 
-179 KTSEEIA
+179 EEIT
-186 DLEISEEEEDVDP
+186 EIAEDDDVDP

-207 KQGMHFFAKPA
+207 KQGVHFFAKPA
-218 VQSVQDKVDKVNAAV
+218 VETVQNKIEKINETV

-244 PPGAI
+244 PPGAV

-303 PCISACPDS
+303 PCISACPDN
-312 ALLPVDSPSDVN
+312 ALLPVDSPGEVN
-324 MGYVILDKKKCQ
+324 MGYAILDKKKCQ

-355 ITQNKDQQPIFHKNI
+355 ITQNKDQQPEFHKKI

-388 ALKVKP
+388 AIKVKP

-402 RKKQMEEEQI
+402 RKKQMEDEQK
-412 RYEAEKKIL
+412 RFETEKKIL
-421 EQKAIED
+421 EQKALEE
-428 ELLAQSIVTKTSESD
+428 ELQAQKQEIISE
-443 IESP
+443 E

>member
-20 KRATGM
+20 KRAPGM
-26 DVISHDQRGDDS
+26 DVISQDQRGDDS
-38 SPEISPLSLDK
+38 SPEVSPLSLDR

-56 KPQKEEKE
+56 QLPEEQKQL
-64 VSRRDLFSF
+64 SRRDLFSF
-73 GGFMKS
+73 GNFMKS
-79 AAEIDVKP
+79 AAELDVKP
-87 IEETD
+87 IEETEEDD
-92 EEELENSLE
+92 EAKEEDENSLKLDDTSE
-101 IDETPDKPITDLK
+101 ESVVDLEYDHPPSK
-114 TDGSLVEKKGFFK
+114 KKGFFK

-133 RPDSGLDLKES
+133 RPDSITDEQEQHSMNPAENNLTIPEET
-144 PSTDS
+144 PSSQIREKPDQT
-149 IKAEL
+149 L
-154 TNSKKEDLSSTIL
+154 
-167 SEESNKTKKTNN
+167 EETT
-179 KTSEEIA
+179 EIA
-186 DLEISEEEEDVDP
+186 EDDDVDP

-207 KQGMHFFAKPA
+207 KQGVHFFAKPA
-218 VQSVQDKVDKVNAAV
+218 VETVQKKIEKINETV

-244 PPGAI
+244 PPGAV

-303 PCISACPDS
+303 PCISACPDN
-312 ALLPVDSPSDVN
+312 ALLPVSSPSEVN
-324 MGYVILDKKKCQ
+324 MGYAILDKKKCQ

-355 ITQNKDQQPIFHKNI
+355 ITQNKDQQPEFHKKI

-388 ALKVKP
+388 AIKVKP

-402 RKKQMEEEQI
+402 RKKQMEDEQK
-412 RYEAEKKIL
+412 RFETEKKIL
-421 EQKAIED
+421 EQKALEE
-428 ELLAQSIVTKTSESD
+428 ELQAQKQEIISE
-443 IESP
+443 E

>member
-26 DVISHDQRGDDS
+26 DVISQDQRGDDS
-38 SPEISPLSLDK
+38 SPEVSPLSLDR

-56 KPQKEEKE
+56 QLPEEEKQL
-64 VSRRDLFSF
+64 SRRDLFSF
-73 GGFMKS
+73 GNFMKS
-79 AAEIDVKP
+79 AAELDVKP
-87 IEETD
+87 IEETEEND
-92 EEELENSLE
+92 EGKEEDENSLKSDDTSE
-101 IDETPDKPITDLK
+101 ESVIDLK
-114 TDGSLVEKKGFFK
+114 YDHPPSKKKGFFK

-133 RPDSGLDLKES
+133 RPDSITDEQEHHATITAENDLTAPEGDISSSKTTEKLDQT
-144 PSTDS
+144 P
-149 IKAEL
+149 
-154 TNSKKEDLSSTIL
+154 
-167 SEESNKTKKTNN
+167 
-179 KTSEEIA
+179 EEIPEVVE
-186 DLEISEEEEDVDP
+186 DDDVDP
-199 EYDRRGLI
+199 EYNRRGLI
-207 KQGMHFFAKPA
+207 KQGVHFFAKPA
-218 VQSVQDKVDKVNAAV
+218 VATVQNKIEKINETVE
-233 DKFTKRVPLLR
+233 KFTKRVPLLR

-288 YIDPIKNPCVMCDDL
+288 YIDPMKTPCVMCDDL

-312 ALLPVDSPSDVN
+312 ALLPVDSPGEVN
-324 MGYVILDKKKCQ
+324 MGYAILDKKKCQ

-355 ITQNKDQQPIFHKNI
+355 ITQNKDQQPEFHKKI

-388 ALKVKP
+388 AIKVKP
-394 LMVIEQQI
+394 LMVIEQQV
-402 RKKQMEEEQI
+402 RKKQIEEEQK
-412 RYEAEKKIL
+412 RFEAEKKIL
-421 EQKAIED
+421 EQKALEE
-428 ELLAQSIVTKTSESD
+428 ELQAQKQEISNE
-443 IESP
+443 E

>member
-20 KRATGM
+20 KRAAGM
-26 DVISHDQRGDDS
+26 DVISQDQRGDDS
-38 SPEISPLSLDK
+38 SPEVSPLSLDR

-56 KPQKEEKE
+56 QLPKEEKQL
-64 VSRRDLFSF
+64 SRRDLFSF
-73 GGFMKS
+73 GNFMKS
-79 AAEIDVKP
+79 AAELDVKP
-87 IEETD
+87 IEET
-92 EEELENSLE
+92 EEEDKGKEEDENSLKLDDTSE
-101 IDETPDKPITDLK
+101 ESVVDLEYDHPPSK
-114 TDGSLVEKKGFFK
+114 KKGFFK

-133 RPDSGLDLKES
+133 RPDSITDEQEQHSMNPAENNLTIPEET
-144 PSTDS
+144 PSSQIREKPDQT
-149 IKAEL
+149 L
-154 TNSKKEDLSSTIL
+154 
-167 SEESNKTKKTNN
+167 
-179 KTSEEIA
+179 EEIT
-186 DLEISEEEEDVDP
+186 EIAEDDDVDP

-207 KQGMHFFAKPA
+207 KQGVHFFAKPA
-218 VQSVQDKVDKVNAAV
+218 VETVQNKIEKINETV

-244 PPGAI
+244 PPGAV

-303 PCISACPDS
+303 PCISACPDN
-312 ALLPVDSPSDVN
+312 ALLPVDSPGEVN
-324 MGYVILDKKKCQ
+324 MGYAILDKKKCQ

-355 ITQNKDQQPIFHKNI
+355 ITQNKDQQPEFHKKI

-388 ALKVKP
+388 AIKIKP

-402 RKKQMEEEQI
+402 RKKQMEDEQK
-412 RYEAEKKIL
+412 RFETEKKIL
-421 EQKAIED
+421 EQKALEE
-428 ELLAQSIVTKTSESD
+428 ELQAQKQEIISE
-443 IESP
+443 E

>member
-20 KRATGM
+20 KRVTGM
-26 DVISHDQRGDDS
+26 DVISQDQRGDDS
-38 SPEISPLSLDK
+38 SPEVSPLSLDR

-56 KPQKEEKE
+56 QLPEEEKQL
-64 VSRRDLFSF
+64 SRRDLFSF
-73 GGFMKS
+73 GNFMKS
-79 AAEIDVKP
+79 AAELDVKP
-87 IEETD
+87 IEET
-92 EEELENSLE
+92 EEDDKEKEEDENSLKSDGTSE
-101 IDETPDKPITDLK
+101 ESVADLEYDHPPSK
-114 TDGSLVEKKGFFK
+114 KKGFFK

-133 RPDSGLDLKES
+133 RPDSITDEQEHHASITAENDLTTPEGEIPSSKTTEKLDQT
-144 PSTDS
+144 P
-149 IKAEL
+149 
-154 TNSKKEDLSSTIL
+154 
-167 SEESNKTKKTNN
+167 
-179 KTSEEIA
+179 EEIPEVVE
-186 DLEISEEEEDVDP
+186 DDDVDP
-199 EYDRRGLI
+199 EYNRRGLI
-207 KQGMHFFAKPA
+207 KQGVHFFAKPA
-218 VQSVQDKVDKVNAAV
+218 VATVQNKIEKINETVE
-233 DKFTKRVPLLR
+233 KFTKRVPLLR

-288 YIDPIKNPCVMCDDL
+288 YIDPMKTPCVMCDDL

-312 ALLPVDSPSDVN
+312 ALLPVDSPGEVN
-324 MGYVILDKKKCQ
+324 MGYAILDKKKCQ

-355 ITQNKDQQPIFHKNI
+355 ITQNKDQQPEFHKKI

-388 ALKVKP
+388 AIKVKP
-394 LMVIEQQI
+394 LMVIEQQV
-402 RKKQMEEEQI
+402 RKKQIEEEQK
-412 RYEAEKKIL
+412 RFEAEKKIL
-421 EQKAIED
+421 EQKALEE
-428 ELLAQSIVTKTSESD
+428 ELQAQKQEITNE
-443 IESP
+443 E

>member
-20 KRATGM
+20 KRAAGM
-26 DVISHDQRGDDS
+26 DVISQDQRGDDS
-38 SPEISPLSLDK
+38 SPEVSPLSLDR

-56 KPQKEEKE
+56 QLPKEEKQL
-64 VSRRDLFSF
+64 SRRDLFSF
-73 GGFMKS
+73 GNFMKS
-79 AAEIDVKP
+79 AAELDVKP
-87 IEETD
+87 IEETEEDD
-92 EEELENSLE
+92 EAKEEDENSLKLDDTSE
-101 IDETPDKPITDLK
+101 ESVVDLEYDHPPSK
-114 TDGSLVEKKGFFK
+114 KKGFFK

-133 RPDSGLDLKES
+133 RPDSITDEQEQHSMNPAENNLTIPEET
-144 PSTDS
+144 PSSQIREKPDQT
-149 IKAEL
+149 L
-154 TNSKKEDLSSTIL
+154 
-167 SEESNKTKKTNN
+167 EETT
-179 KTSEEIA
+179 EIA
-186 DLEISEEEEDVDP
+186 EDDDVDP

-207 KQGMHFFAKPA
+207 KQGVHFFAKPTVET
-218 VQSVQDKVDKVNAAV
+218 VQKKIEKINETV

-244 PPGAI
+244 PPGAV

-303 PCISACPDS
+303 PCISACPDN
-312 ALLPVDSPSDVN
+312 ALLPVSSPSEVN
-324 MGYVILDKKKCQ
+324 MGYAILDKNKCQ

-355 ITQNKDQQPIFHKNI
+355 ITQNKDQQPEFHKKI

-388 ALKVKP
+388 AIKIKP

-402 RKKQMEEEQI
+402 RKKQMEDEQK
-412 RYEAEKKIL
+412 RFETEKKIL
-421 EQKAIED
+421 EQKALEE
-428 ELLAQSIVTKTSESD
+428 ELQAQKQEIMSE
-443 IESP
+443 E

>member
-12 FKNKKIPQ
+12 FKNKKIPH
-20 KRATGM
+20 KRAAGM
-26 DVISHDQRGDDS
+26 DVISQDQKGDDS
-38 SPEISPLSLDK
+38 SPEVSPLSLDK

-56 KPQKEEKE
+56 QLPEEEKQL
-64 VSRRDLFSF
+64 SRRDLFSF
-73 GGFMKS
+73 GNFMKS
-79 AAEIDVKP
+79 AAELNVKP
-87 IEETD
+87 IEETAESNKEN
-92 EEELENSLE
+92 EEDASSLKLDDASEESIVNLEDNHLPS
-101 IDETPDKPITDLK
+101 K
-114 TDGSLVEKKGFFK
+114 KKGFFK
-127 RLISRF
+127 RLVSRF
-133 RPDSGLDLKES
+133 RPSPKIDEQEQHSLDPAENNLTIPEEP
-144 PSTDS
+144 PSSQIREKPDQT
-149 IKAEL
+149 L
-154 TNSKKEDLSSTIL
+154 
-167 SEESNKTKKTNN
+167 
-179 KTSEEIA
+179 EEIT
-186 DLEISEEEEDVDP
+186 EIAEDDDVDP

-207 KQGMHFFAKPA
+207 KQGIHFFAKPA
-218 VQSVQDKVDKVNAAV
+218 VETVQNKIEKINETV

-244 PPGAI
+244 PPGAV

-303 PCISACPDS
+303 PCISACPDN
-312 ALLPVDSPSDVN
+312 ALLPVSSPSEVN
-324 MGYVILDKKKCQ
+324 MGYAILDKKKCQ

-355 ITQNKDQQPIFHKNI
+355 ITQNKDQQPEFHKKI

-402 RKKQMEEEQI
+402 RKKQMEDEQK
-412 RYEAEKKIL
+412 RFETEKKIL
-421 EQKAIED
+421 EQKALEE
-428 ELLAQSIVTKTSESD
+428 ELQAQKQEIISE
-443 IESP
+443 E